1 MIKVFFVQYSNNLRC
16 SPPFLGCVVLHRTIV
31 CESNVWIWIRPLQKS
46 GPDLSKKCGFGSQKS
61 NIFQNSK
68 IWIRPLDTNLKKLH
82 AETLVKNLQCIF
94 LVGSRSPAHYQP
106 SSISS
111 FLAITVYI
119 YLYIYCSVYTLYL
132 QDGRLQWF
140 PKCSGRLSAHRPLP
154 GRHSA
159 QPHCHQL
166 RVSTFTTV
174 IPPALRIHAETPAI
188 HIFSDALK
196 TLLPLGQSG
205 YHPSSY
211 TTVFKPVRK
220 LLFSAH

>member
-61 NIFQNSK
+61 NIFHISK

-82 AETLVKNLQCIF
+82 AETLVKNLKCIF
-94 LVGSRSPAHYQP
+94 LSDRDPRHIISPLVSLVFQP
-106 SSISS
+106 S
-111 FLAITVYI
+111 
-119 YLYIYCSVYTLYL
+119 LYIYIYIYTVYTLYL

-166 RVSTFTTV
+166 RVSTFPTV